1 VRGTAPGHQPDE
13 DGAMF
18 EKMTGFIREAVA
30 ELKRVTWPTRK
41 EIGGSTLVVL
51 IVVSILML
59 CIGFFDFLLSILV
72 KLIVR

>member
-1 VRGTAPGHQPDE
+1 
-13 DGAMF
+13 MF
-18 EKMTGFIREAVA
+18 EKMTGFIREAIA

-51 IVVSILML
+51 IVVGILML
-59 CIGFFDFLLSILV
+59 TIGVFDFLLSILV

>member
-1 VRGTAPGHQPDE
+1 
-13 DGAMF
+13 MF